1 MPWGPDRGITSQGS
15 GVGHVVRRVRASECV
30 ASQLLLSWLM
40 NGARLVI
47 RVFLAAFAFVAWQ
60 VWSDDGHLGSSS
72 YALEELNTTV
82 SDYPNGLP
90 ELRRRDFIVDRY
102 GNRIEEAVGDYRVD
116 PRGDIF
122 ERHSPATAVP
132 RLPDP
137 SA

>member
-1 MPWGPDRGITSQGS
+1 VKS
-15 GVGHVVRRVRASECV
+15 
-30 ASQLLLSWLM
+30 
-40 NGARLVI
+40 ARLVI
-47 RVFLAAFAFVAWQ
+47 RLIPAAIALVGWGMWNQ
-60 VWSDDGHLGSSS
+60 EGQPSSPS
-72 YALEELNTTV
+72 YAFDQPNTTV
-82 SDYPNGLP
+82 SDFSRSAP
-90 ELRRRDFIVDRY
+90 EVRSREFIVDRY

>member
-1 MPWGPDRGITSQGS
+1 LLITKVMKS
-15 GVGHVVRRVRASECV
+15 
-30 ASQLLLSWLM
+30 
-40 NGARLVI
+40 ARLVNRAI
-47 RVFLAAFAFVAWQ
+47 LAVIALGAWEM
-60 VWSDDGHLGSSS
+60 WSEEGQLSPSR
-72 YALEELNTTV
+72 YAVEEANTTV
-82 SDYPNGLP
+82 SDFSQNVP
-90 ELRRRDFIVDRY
+90 EVRRREFIVDRY

>member
-1 MPWGPDRGITSQGS
+1 MGPEGVLITARAVAPGRGRAGSSLPLRGIP
-15 GVGHVVRRVRASECV
+15 VADVVV
-30 ASQLLLSWLM
+30 M
-40 NGARLVI
+40 NGARPI
-47 RVFLAAFAFVAWQ
+47 ITVFLAAIALVAWGM
-60 VWSDDGHLGSSS
+60 WSEEGHLSSS
-72 YALEELNTTV
+72 PYALEELNPTV
-82 SDYPNGLP
+82 SDYADALP
-90 ELRRRDFIVDRY
+90 EVRRQEFIVDRY

>member
-1 MPWGPDRGITSQGS
+1 MKS
-15 GVGHVVRRVRASECV
+15 
-30 ASQLLLSWLM
+30 
-40 NGARLVI
+40 ARLAI
-47 RVFLAAFAFVAWQ
+47 RLVLAAIALVGWGM
-60 VWSDDGHLGSSS
+60 WSEEGQLRSSP
-72 YALEELNTTV
+72 YAYEDPNTTV
-82 SDYPNGLP
+82 SDFSQGLP
-90 ELRRRDFIVDRY
+90 EAPSREFIVDRY

>member
-1 MPWGPDRGITSQGS
+1 MKSAPL
-15 GVGHVVRRVRASECV
+15 VLRAIL
-30 ASQLLLSWLM
+30 A
-40 NGARLVI
+40 
-47 RVFLAAFAFVAWQ
+47 VFALGAWQ
-60 VWSDDGHLGSSS
+60 VWSEEGQPSPSG
-72 YALEELNTTV
+72 YALEEPNTTV
-82 SDYPNGLP
+82 SEFSQGLA
-90 ELRRRDFIVDRY
+90 EVRRGEFIVDRY

>member
-1 MPWGPDRGITSQGS
+1 MW
-15 GVGHVVRRVRASECV
+15 SEEG
-30 ASQLLLSWLM
+30 QL
-40 NGARLVI
+40 R
-47 RVFLAAFAFVAWQ
+47 
-60 VWSDDGHLGSSS
+60 SSS
-72 YALEELNTTV
+72 YAHEDPNTTV
-82 SDYPNGLP
+82 SDFSQGLP
-90 ELRRRDFIVDRY
+90 VAPSREFIVDRY

>member
-1 MPWGPDRGITSQGS
+1 MDR
-15 GVGHVVRRVRASECV
+15 
-30 ASQLLLSWLM
+30 
-40 NGARLVI
+40 ARLVI
-47 RVFLAAFAFVAWQ
+47 RLFLAAIALIAWG
-60 VWSDDGHLGSSS
+60 VWSDEGPFSASP

-82 SDYPNGLP
+82 SDYPHDAP
-90 ELRRRDFIVDRY
+90 EVRRQEFIVDRY